1 MWAAPLK
8 IDSEIPCLS
17 SQHPGSRCACKF
29 DELLQMLQCTT
40 EPWLWLKHFA
50 SWLLSLPVPVLLCLL
65 HPSCPWATEVSWG
78 AQLWEQVGTGP
89 HQHHWASLLQ
99 ASSCSAIQV
108 QALPG
113 HMGLRAAQHAAT
125 LQGHS
130 TVTMSTG
137 LERAVWTNRELIL
150 PLICKRPAL
159 TCRSWNSNTVKTPF
173 YSLTPRLCHRQ
184 ATEARREHFFS
195 SSFSWFHLP
204 SIDFLFLPTSE
215 AWN

>member
-1 MWAAPLK
+1 MWAVPLK
-8 IDSEIPCLS
+8 IDSEILCLS

-50 SWLLSLPVPVLLCLL
+50 SRLLSHPAPVLLCLL
-65 HPSCPWATEVSWG
+65 HPSCPWPTEVSEVHSWG
-78 AQLWEQVGTGP
+78 SRWAQDLTSTTGHP
-89 HQHHWASLLQ
+89 SCRPIPALQ
-99 ASSCSAIQV
+99 NGCKPCQGS
-108 QALPG
+108 
-113 HMGLRAAQHAAT
+113 MGLRAAQHAAT

-130 TVTMSTG
+130 TDATSTG

-173 YSLTPRLCHRQ
+173 YSLTPSLCHRQ